1 MDVLNILVMKDKFFF
16 FLSFKNLDEG
26 NFIFLRI
33 EFFFFLK
40 EVDKNVCEFI
50 FDVNFVKYLLRF
62 INMCQIFV
70 INNEILEMDF
80 KLFVVLIIIVEIG
93 RSD

>member
-1 MDVLNILVMKDKFFF
+1 MDVLNILVMKDKFLF

-62 INMCQIFV
+62 INMCQILV
-70 INNEILEMDF
+70 INNELLEMDF
-80 KLFVVLIIIVEIG
+80 KLFVVLIIIMEG
-93 RSD
+93 D